1 LPPETQEDR
10 RAHSMDLATSGK
22 LILTKQPSSS
32 RQEFDPDDLKK
43 VEFAQ
48 GTNGLIQVKLYFRSS
63 EETKAFEFRQMEQA
77 IKFYEEIWSSRSL
90 PSDDEASVKVED
102 AT

>member
-1 LPPETQEDR
+1 
-10 RAHSMDLATSGK
+10 MDLATRGK
-22 LILTKQPSSS
+22 LILIKQPPNS

-48 GTNGLIQVKLYFRSS
+48 GTSGLVQVKLYFRSS
-63 EETKAFEFRQMEQA
+63 EEIKAFEFKQMGEA
-77 IKFYEEIWSSRSL
+77 IKFYEEIWSSRTL
-90 PSDDEASVKVED
+90 PSDVEASVNAED